1 MSIPGSDLSQPASPT
16 KASKR
21 SACIIASTE
30 SAMISRLTREACMPS
45 WPIEM
50 PSETAMETNSKGKPP
65 AARTPSLA
73 RLCEPGERQV
83 ARRHLVPGR
92 RHPDLRL
99 VEVAFCHSDGPE
111 HRPRRRAAEALG
123 DVLAVDLHRA
133 GLLGHQ
139 LTLSPSRARPA
150 TRPAPRPLEAARGH
164 DLAAPRRAP
173 QARGP
178 PSQPCRLAAKAA
190 ATSLPLARP
199 FEMRMTW
206 PRRNCTTLSSPSR

>member
-1 MSIPGSDLSQPASPT
+1 MSIPGSDLSQPARPT

-30 SAMISRLTREACMPS
+30 SAMISRLTSEACIPS

-65 AARTPSLA
+65 GCTHPVLGALG
-73 RLCEPGERQV
+73 EPGERQV

-92 RHPDLRL
+92 GDPDLRL
-99 VEVAFCHSDGPE
+99 VEVAVGHPDGTE

-123 DVLAVDLHRA
+123 DVLAVDLERA
-133 GLLGHQ
+133 DLVGHQ
-139 LTLSPSRARPA
+139 PQTIAEPLGPL
-150 TRPAPRPLEAARGH
+150 TRPAPRPLERARPRR
-164 DLAAPRRAP
+164 ARRAP

-178 PSQPCRLAAKAA
+178 PSQPWRREANAA
-190 ATSLPLARP
+190 ATSLPFARP
-199 FEMRMTW
+199 FEARMTW
-206 PRRNCTTLSSPSR
+206 PRRNCATLSSPSR